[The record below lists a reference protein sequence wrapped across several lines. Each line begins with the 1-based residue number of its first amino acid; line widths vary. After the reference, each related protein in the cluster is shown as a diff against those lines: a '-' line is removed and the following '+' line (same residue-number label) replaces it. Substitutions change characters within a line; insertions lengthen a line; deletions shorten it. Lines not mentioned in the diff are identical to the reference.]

1 MVDSTA
7 QIAATG
13 HPSGD
18 ERFLMLDAAMKRVRY
33 APEAL
38 IEVLHVAQK
47 LFGWLDHGLL
57 HYVSHGL
64 KLPPSRVYGVAT
76 FYHLFTFAPRGE
88 HTCVVCTGTA
98 CYVQG
103 AGRLM
108 AAVREC
114 LAIDPGETT
123 ADGKVSLLGARCVG
137 TCGLAVVVVY
147 DGEVAGGQDAE
158 TACERVKGWLGDGA
172 C

>member
-76 FYHLFTFAPRGE
+76 FYHLFTLCPGE
-88 HTCVVCTGTA
+88 STPASCA
-98 CYVQG
+98 R
-103 AGRLM
+103 GRL
-108 AAVREC
+108 VTCR
-114 LAIDPGETT
+114 
-123 ADGKVSLLGARCVG
+123 AR
-137 TCGLAVVVVY
+137 
-147 DGEVAGGQDAE
+147 GG
-158 TACERVKGWLGDGA
+158 
-172 C
+172 